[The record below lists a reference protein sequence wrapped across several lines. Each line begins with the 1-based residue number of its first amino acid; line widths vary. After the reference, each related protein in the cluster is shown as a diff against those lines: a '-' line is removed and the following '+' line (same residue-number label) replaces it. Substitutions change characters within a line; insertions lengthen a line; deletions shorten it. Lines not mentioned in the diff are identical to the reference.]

1 LRLPTA
7 ARFRKDHQNYV
18 AMSMAGFVKIG
29 GSNSRVFEKNSRDFF
44 TPWQL
49 FGFERKGRTDSR
61 EI

>member
-1 LRLPTA
+1 
-7 ARFRKDHQNYV
+7 
-18 AMSMAGFVKIG
+18 MAGFVKIG